1 MADLLHGSLFSGIG
15 GIDLGLTWAGF
26 QTAWQV
32 EIDPFANK
40 VLEKH
45 WPSVQRFP
53 DVRSVGKHNLT
64 PVKIISGGSPC
75 QDISIAGKKAG
86 LAGERSGLWF
96 EYARVVRELRPDW
109 VLIENVDRLL
119 RTDGDQVL
127 RGMEEEG
134 YTCWPLVLGAW
145 SVGATHRRN
154 RAWILCHSHGDD
166 GLGAGMGERW
176 SLLQAEVRALAE
188 AHQNGQ
194 HRLHELV
201 PRNGMPE
208 PDAYARI
215 VRAAYGVPN
224 RVDRLRAL
232 GNAVVPQIPM
242 LIGRFV
248 RAYEEAK
255 EKAATD
261 RTIRLPQLI
270 EREIH
275 TIE

>member
-32 EIDPFANK
+32 EIDPFANR

-45 WPSVQRFP
+45 WPSVQRFA

-75 QDISIAGKKAG
+75 QDISIAGKRAG

-119 RTDGDQVL
+119 RTDGDQVI
-127 RGMEEEG
+127 GQMEEAG
-134 YTCWPLVLGAW
+134 YTCRSLVLGAW

-154 RAWILCHSHGDD
+154 RTWILCHANGDD
-166 GLGAGMGERW
+166 AVGEGVGERW
-176 SLLQAEVRALAE
+176 SLLQAEVGTLAE
-188 AHQNGQ
+188 THQDGQ
-194 HRLHELV
+194 HGLHELV
-201 PRNGMPE
+201 PRNGVPE
-208 PDAYARI
+208 PESYAGI
-215 VRAAYGVPN
+215 VRSTHGVPG

-255 EKAATD
+255 EKPAA
-261 RTIRLPQLI
+261 RRRSQAAA
-270 EREIH
+270 E
-275 TIE
+275 